1 MSELTRDLTPHL
13 AARWKQFAHIL
24 DTPHHIIERIH
35 ANNVQFGVEA
45 CCTEFLAT
53 WLESNPGV
61 TWNDIITALDDIKM
75 NGVAEELAE
84 KYLKVPSTI

>member
-24 DTPHHIIERIH
+24 DTPQHEIDRIH

-45 CCTEFLAT
+45 CCTEFLSM
-53 WLESNPGV
+53 WLQSNPDV
-61 TWNDIITALDDIKM
+61 TWNDIITALVDIRLDA
-75 NGVAEELAE
+75 VAEELTE
-84 KYLKVPSTI
+84 KYLRASSSI